1 MSNQTKREWSL
12 LTPHGHALARICAA
26 PDIRIRELAAGI
38 GVTER
43 AVHRIVNELED
54 AGLVSHT
61 RIGRRNH
68 YEVHLDRSPEHPL
81 ERDLDV
87 REVVAVVADTIE
99 RERV

>member
-1 MSNQTKREWSL
+1 MSDRMRREWTL
-12 LTPHGHALARICAA
+12 LTPHVHALARICAV

-61 RIGRRNH
+61 KVGRRNR
-68 YEVHLDRSPEHPL
+68 YEVHLDRAPGHPL

-99 RERV
+99 RGSG